1 MKLRIIVIGVIY
13 FKNLISPNI
22 FKKENKRTKKKA
34 LEYSLKRSWQTHL
47 EKPKNV
53 DVMLVWSP
61 KSCSKISTKL
71 VLNAPLTSLE
81 TKNINFTPYA
91 LESNQLIPFL
101 HKITPIVSPTWNTNA
116 TYHKNNNT
124 QNTKVQ
130 DLGAQ
135 IPM

>member
-101 HKITPIVSPTWNTNA
+101 HKIIVHVPPTWHTNA
-116 TYHKNNNT
+116 MQWKNNNI
-124 QNTKVQ
+124 QNTKAQ
-130 DLGAQ
+130 YLGTLK
-135 IPM
+135 PM